1 MSKKIIK
8 KGTVQ
13 ETLLIPLYG
22 RKLAMDM
29 YPGNFHDMDC
39 QKIFEQV
46 EMVHEKKGIME
57 KPGAI
62 MAATRQYDMAAACK
76 EYLKTHPNRMI
87 QLIHCLYRSSVLRS
101 VLRIWY
107 PHVYSYLF
115 TIHIVSPFF
124 QLIPPL
130 EYKHALFSSSLQ
142 SHTYH

>member
-46 EMVHEKKGIME
+46 EMIHEKKGKLQTFPI
-57 KPGAI
+57 
-62 MAATRQYDMAAACK
+62 TFSVK
-76 EYLKTHPNRMI
+76 E
-87 QLIHCLYRSSVLRS
+87 
-101 VLRIWY
+101 
-107 PHVYSYLF
+107 
-115 TIHIVSPFF
+115 
-124 QLIPPL
+124 
-130 EYKHALFSSSLQ
+130 Q
-142 SHTYH
+142 SFGII